1 MTAAT
6 ITDHDGLSCYT
17 ANLAAYLDGEFDAAD
32 LISRSVRS
40 AARTDL
46 PPPLLAFS
54 HHRIRLE
61 RLPDGSRLR
70 YRHALSAADA
80 LDAVADQTH
89 RYGRALVLVD
99 NRRLPW
105 SPALPDGPSAPHWLL
120 VDGVEGAD
128 WRVRDEFAGLLPAG
142 RQQAFA
148 GGLSSRRLAEAMET
162 PEWNEQQRMR
172 NRLACGFPLDGADG
186 PGWWWLERTRE
197 PLPALRSAEETEALP
212 GRWLDGE
219 QPALMFLGDRLA
231 RSAESA
237 ALHLDDC
244 WALAGHHRFAL
255 RHRLAAAAPADSARP
270 TLEAAAE
277 RWAAMP
283 RLLRYAAESAARGRP
298 RPALIRRAFADVLAA
313 QLAVERTDA
322 HQPFPGDQ
330 T

>member
-6 ITDHDGLSCYT
+6 IIDYDGLSCYT

-54 HHRIRLE
+54 HHRVRLE

-70 YRHALSAADA
+70 YRHASSAADA
-80 LDAVADQTH
+80 LRAVADQLH
-89 RYGRALVLVD
+89 QFGRVLILVD

-105 SPALPDGPSAPHWLL
+105 SPALPAGPSAPHWLL
-120 VDGVEGAD
+120 VDGAEGGD
-128 WRVRDEFAGLLPAG
+128 WRVRDEFAGLLPDGRQRPFAG
-142 RQQAFA
+142 RF
-148 GGLSSRRLAEAMET
+148 SSSRLAEAMET

-172 NRLACGFPLDGADG
+172 NRLACGFPLAGADV

-197 PLPALRSAEETEALP
+197 PRPAQRSAEETEALP
-212 GRWLDGE
+212 GRWLEGE
-219 QPALMFLGDRLA
+219 RSALTFLGDRLA

-255 RHRLAAAAPADSARP
+255 RHRLTAAAPGDPARP
-270 TLEAAAE
+270 MLAAAAE
-277 RWAAMP
+277 RWAALP
-283 RLLRYAAESAARGRP
+283 RLLRYAVESAARGRP
-298 RPALIRRAFADVLAA
+298 RPGIIRRAFADALAA
-313 QLAVERTDA
+313 QLALGQTDA
-322 HQPFPGDQ
+322 DQPFPGDQ